1 MSDSFTLEQLAAARE
16 ALAEYDATTDWR
28 YDGKLH
34 CYEWEAAR
42 LLASGLVTADEIT
55 VIPTLLPKS

>member
-1 MSDSFTLEQLAAARE
+1 MTELTLEHLAAARE
-16 ALAEYDATTDWR
+16 ALAESDTTDWR

-42 LLASGLVTADEIT
+42 LIASGLVTADEIT